1 LVTHFTAR
9 MSQKDQ
15 NGAIPIQVTGSDP
28 SFVVIKYGDDQEAL
42 INPFCSTY
50 IFIDWIRQIVK
61 CDKDILLD
69 LVDLEGQLRN
79 LPVTTEEYATEY
91 VTGRE
96 TYVVISVERQGDD
109 GPRKY
114 VSLLNNLDKSNP
126 ELSKAIQ
133 SCSSIDLNSSEV
145 KLNDLSRPGTRSA
158 RRERGKKATSK
169 SSRSLK
175 AENNGKRPNST
186 EKEKPRSRQGK

>member
-1 LVTHFTAR
+1 MTHDTAK

-15 NGAIPIQVTGSDP
+15 NNGAIPIQVTGSDP

-126 ELSKAIQ
+126 ELSI
-133 SCSSIDLNSSEV
+133 